1 MSNTGRAVCASEQT
15 TVRRVAALL
24 LLAAF
29 GAAAYFGFQQTP
41 QTNEA
46 RVASA
51 GEGDGEALFDANCA
65 RCHGK
70 RAVGTENGPPL
81 VHIIY
86 EPGHHADFSFQRAVQ
101 LGVRQ
106 HHWRFGKMPAI
117 PDLSKEKVSEITA
130 YVRRLQRDAGI
141 F

>member
-1 MSNTGRAVCASEQT
+1 M
-15 TVRRVAALL
+15 RRVAILL
-24 LLAAF
+24 VVVAV
-29 GAAAYFGFQQTP
+29 GTAAYFGFQQVP
-41 QTNEA
+41 PSDQT

-51 GEGDGEALFDANCA
+51 GASSGEALFNANCA
-65 RCHGK
+65 VCHGK
-70 RAVGTENGPPL
+70 EATGTGNGPPL

-106 HHWRFGKMPAI
+106 HHWRFGNMPAI
-117 PDLSKEKVSEITA
+117 SGLTEEHVSKVTA
-130 YVRRLQRDAGI
+130 YVRRLQRGAGI